1 MNNRKDWA
9 LKGTFYECCRVLDG
23 HCGLW
28 FNRELPQA
36 CANLLTYQIKEGQIQ
51 NVDMKGIIIT
61 CHMDGIGPKPADLAK
76 GVKEGAAY
84 ISENATDQ
92 QRKILEPFVMEHLEG
107 RMWRKRLGIRYV
119 KIDISE
125 ENGTYRITMPFGELE
140 MSLTVGGDGKNPVR
154 IENPAMPFLSNVRV
168 CNTRFWRYHDYGKN
182 LEYHNTSGAVADF
195 TL

>member
-1 MNNRKDWA
+1 MTNRKDWA

-28 FNRELPQA
+28 FNRGLPEA

-61 CHMDGIGPKPADLAK
+61 CHMDGIGPTPSDLAK

-84 ISENATDQ
+84 ISENATGQ

-107 RMWRKRLGIRYV
+107 RMWRKRLGIKYV
-119 KIDISE
+119 KINISE
-125 ENGTYRITMPFGELE
+125 KNGTYRIMMPFGELE

-154 IENPAMPFLSNVRV
+154 IEKPCLFSV
-168 CNTRFWRYHDYGKN
+168 
-182 LEYHNTSGAVADF
+182 TSGSATPASGN
-195 TL
+195 TMTTARI